1 MNTKNFARLALL
13 TALSLILFAAE
24 MALPAPIPVPGAK
37 LGLANVVTVWALYHC
52 TAKETLLV
60 LLARI
65 LLGAL
70 LSGNAGALVFSL
82 SGGLLC
88 LAGTLPLRR
97 VIPERRLW
105 LCSAAGGA
113 LHNVGQLAAAIAV
126 TKTAG
131 LLSYLP
137 FLLVSG
143 IVCGSL
149 TGQIAQQTSARLRY
163 YKTRNRDDLPS
174 QTR

>member
-52 TAKETLLV
+52 TARETLLV

-70 LSGNAGALVFSL
+70 LSGNAGALIFSL

-88 LAGTLPLRR
+88 LAGTL
-97 VIPERRLW
+97 
-105 LCSAAGGA
+105 
-113 LHNVGQLAAAIAV
+113 
-126 TKTAG
+126 
-131 LLSYLP
+131 
-137 FLLVSG
+137 
-143 IVCGSL
+143 
-149 TGQIAQQTSARLRY
+149 
-163 YKTRNRDDLPS
+163 
-174 QTR
+174 